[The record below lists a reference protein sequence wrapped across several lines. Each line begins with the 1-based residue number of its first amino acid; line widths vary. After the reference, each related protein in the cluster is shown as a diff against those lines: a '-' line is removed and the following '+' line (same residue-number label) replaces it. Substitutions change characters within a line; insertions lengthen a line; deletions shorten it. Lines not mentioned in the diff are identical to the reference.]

1 MTNGWEILRLGDL
14 SERITKGT
22 TPKKFTS
29 SGIKYFK
36 AECLSFSGSMNE
48 NKFSFIDCSTHEK
61 LKRSMLEEGDIL
73 ISIAG
78 MNLGK
83 VGVVKKHHLPANTN
97 QAVGIIRLHDKSS
110 VRFLKYALL
119 NPKARA
125 IINSI
130 SGQAAQPNINLT
142 QISNLKI
149 SFPSKDLQTKI
160 ASILSA
166 YDDLIENNLK
176 RIKLLEEKAQLTY
189 EEWFVRMKYPGH
201 ENDVVDSETGL
212 PEGWISAASSSFFD
226 ITIGKTPPRKE
237 TIWFNQQN
245 GVKWASIK
253 DMKNSGMFLS
263 ETSETISI
271 EANEKFNFNHVKK
284 GNVMLSF
291 KLSVGEVSIA
301 AEDMT
306 TNEAIAHFNPKNEFK
321 NISSCYTYLYLKNFN
336 FHSLGST
343 SSIGTALN
351 SKIVKR
357 MPFTLPGKTI
367 IESFDKNIS
376 KIFTVLLNLNSQNE
390 KLKVSRNLLLPRLMS
405 GMIDIDEIKYNYPK
419 ETLV

>member
-36 AECLSFSGSMNE
+36 AECLSFSGSINE

-119 NPKARA
+119 NPKTRA

-149 SFPSKDLQTKI
+149 SFPRKDLQTKI

-201 ENDVVDSETGL
+201 ENDEVDSETGL
-212 PEGWISAASSSFFD
+212 PEGWHKKRISEICDFSGGGTPSKSKSNYWDNGNLTWFAPTDLSKSNSLVQLDSSSK
-226 ITIGKTPPRKE
+226 ITEMGLRKSSAKLLGADSFMMTSRATVGLFGITNKPFSTNQGFINITPHELFHKEYLLYCFKHHTPLFINYATGSTFLEISKGVFGKIRIPWPCSNIIERYSDYVSQIHSTL
-237 TIWFNQQN
+237 FN
-245 GVKWASIK
+245 
-253 DMKNSGMFLS
+253 LS
-263 ETSETISI
+263 EQ
-271 EANEKFNFNHVKK
+271 
-284 GNVMLSF
+284 NV
-291 KLSVGEVSIA
+291 
-301 AEDMT
+301 
-306 TNEAIAHFNPKNEFK
+306 
-321 NISSCYTYLYLKNFN
+321 
-336 FHSLGST
+336 
-343 SSIGTALN
+343 
-351 SKIVKR
+351 
-357 MPFTLPGKTI
+357 
-367 IESFDKNIS
+367 
-376 KIFTVLLNLNSQNE
+376 
-390 KLKVSRNLLLPRLMS
+390 KLKIARNLLLPRLMS
-405 GMIDIDEIKYNYPK
+405 GMIDIDEVKYNYPK
-419 ETLV
+419 EILA